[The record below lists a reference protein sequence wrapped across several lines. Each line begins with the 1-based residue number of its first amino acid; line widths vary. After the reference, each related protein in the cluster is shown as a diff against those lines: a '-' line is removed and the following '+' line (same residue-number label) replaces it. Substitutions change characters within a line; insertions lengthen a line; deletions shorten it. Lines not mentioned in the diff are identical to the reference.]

1 VCSPR
6 QSHTFVQQT
15 RTFAEALSITKHP
28 KKTVVYE
35 SFPDDKEWLLRSLV
49 GYIATDVD
57 YAHLEHMVLKNV
69 KQAAG
74 FRFQGASQAIIT
86 FTNRE
91 SMEKE
96 QTNGSFVWE
105 TSFSHLKPWKKGA
118 KAIDRF
124 VWVSILGLPLI
135 G

>member
-1 VCSPR
+1 
-6 QSHTFVQQT
+6 
-15 RTFAEALSITKHP
+15 
-28 KKTVVYE
+28 VYE
-35 SFPDDKEWLLRSLV
+35 SFPDDKEMASEKFSGICSHRRGICSP
-49 GYIATDVD
+49 
-57 YAHLEHMVLKNV
+57 EHMVLKNV